1 MENNELENKHIENN
15 IDQEFQNLVKELEE
29 NEFMK
34 TGQIDTNDVTDA
46 SKLESN
52 NSDEKQENNESKSS
66 KKEKIKKDK
75 SGKKKMGKV
84 KKTLLVLLILFL
96 LGIGSGLFLLYGP
109 WPWFRETL
117 ITTAM
122 TTMNHQYLATWFYD
136 DETIQKVLNQHAVIE
151 SGEETDVDQIT
162 IKDVPNNV
170 TVYESIYEEQILK
183 KDPNNDLYKIVNIS
197 GTKYKGYL
205 VVIYDP
211 SKVKIAVSS
220 SLGSSG
226 QLITRIAKDNNAVIA
241 INASGFEDPD
251 WNSNGARP
259 HGMIIKD
266 GKLIWNNVKAR
277 VGGGL
282 VGFTK
287 DNKLILGNMT
297 AQQALNKGV
306 RDAMEFGPYLIVNGK
321 PSFIKGNGGWGIAPR
336 TAVGQRQDGIVLF
349 LVIDGRTAASVGAD
363 MVDLTEIMQRYK
375 AYNAANMDGGSSTSL
390 IVKNEIYSKPVAG
403 GKNGL
408 RAIPNAWIV
417 VE

>member
-1 MENNELENKHIENN
+1 MEEKN
-15 IDQEFQNLVKELEE
+15 IDEMIEDIKES
-29 NEFMK
+29 EFMK
-34 TGQIDTNDVTDA
+34 A
-46 SKLESN
+46 SLEP
-52 NSDEKQENNESKSS
+52 DKEALDKDKEEKPKK
-66 KKEKIKKDK
+66 KKER
-75 SGKKKMGKV
+75 KKMGKL
-84 KKTLLVLLILFL
+84 KKVLLAFLIMIL
-96 LGIGSGLFLLYGP
+96 LGVGSGLFLLYGP

-136 DETIQKVLNQHAVIE
+136 DETIQKVLNNHAVIE
-151 SGEETDVDQIT
+151 SGEETDTSQIV
-162 IKDVPNNV
+162 ISDVPNNI

-183 KDPNNDLYKIVNIS
+183 KDPDNDLYKIVEIHEA
-197 GTKYKGYL
+197 KYKGYL

-211 SKVKIAVSS
+211 SKVKIATASS
-220 SLGSSG
+220 MGNSG
-226 QLITRIAKDNNAVIA
+226 QYITKIAADNNAVIA
-241 INASGFEDPD
+241 INASGFEDPN

-259 HGMIIKD
+259 HGMVIKD
-266 GKLIWNNVKAR
+266 GKLVWNNVRAQ

-287 DNKLILGNMT
+287 DNKLILGKMS
-297 AQQALNKGV
+297 AQEALNKGV
-306 RDAMEFGPYLIVNGK
+306 RDGMEFGPYLIVNGK

-349 LVIDGRTAASVGAD
+349 LIIDGRTTASVGAD

-375 AYNAANMDGGSSTSL
+375 AYNAANMDGGSSTAL
-390 IVKNEIYSKPVAG
+390 IVKNQIHNKPVAK

-408 RAIPNAWIV
+408 RGIPTAWIV

>member
-1 MENNELENKHIENN
+1 MEDKN
-15 IDQEFQNLVKELEE
+15 IDQIIKDIKE
-29 NEFMK
+29 NEFMNS
-34 TGQIDTNDVTDA
+34 TEEVGQTKEENLGDGKNKKK
-46 SKLESN
+46 SKE
-52 NSDEKQENNESKSS
+52 
-66 KKEKIKKDK
+66 
-75 SGKKKMGKV
+75 KKKMGKV
-84 KKTLLVLLILFL
+84 KKVLLVLLILL
-96 LGIGSGLFLLYGP
+96 VLGIGSGLFLLYGP
-109 WPWFRETL
+109 WSWFRETL

-136 DETIQKVLNQHAVIE
+136 DETIQSVLNNHAVIE
-151 SGEETDVDQIT
+151 SGEETDTSQIV
-162 IKDVPNNV
+162 ISEVPQNI

-183 KDPNNDLYKIVNIS
+183 KDPDNDLYKIIEIKEA
-197 GTKYKGYL
+197 TYKGYL
-205 VVIYDP
+205 VAIYDP
-211 SKVKIAVSS
+211 SKVKIANSS

-226 QLITRIAKDNNAVIA
+226 QYITTIAANNNAVIA

-266 GKLIWNNVKAR
+266 GKLVWNNTRAQ

-282 VGFTK
+282 VGFTN
-287 DNKLILGNMT
+287 DNKLILGRMS
-297 AQQALNKGV
+297 AKEALNKGV
-306 RDAMEFGPYLIVNGK
+306 RDGMEFGPYLIVNGK

-336 TAVGQRQDGIVLF
+336 TAIGQRQDGIVLF
-349 LVIDGRTAASVGAD
+349 LVIDGRTTASVGAD

-375 AYNAANMDGGSSTSL
+375 AYNAANMDGGSSSAL
-390 IVKNEIYSKPVAG
+390 IVKNQIYNKPVAK